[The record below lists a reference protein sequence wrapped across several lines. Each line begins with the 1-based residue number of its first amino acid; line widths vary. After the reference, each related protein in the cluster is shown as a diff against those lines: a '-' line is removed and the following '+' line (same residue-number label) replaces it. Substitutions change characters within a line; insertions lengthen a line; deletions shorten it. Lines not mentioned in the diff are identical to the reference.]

1 MTRFAAKILSVVAVS
16 AALALAGCGGDD
28 DSGTTTTGGGTTS
41 AGDTTRQ
48 LPDDLSPQAQKKL
61 EQLRRKAEQLREA
74 KQGGSG
80 DGNSTAT
87 VPFREPTGPAP
98 TTSGSLPNEGSKDT
112 APGVP
117 LARGGDNSIQTFG
130 VEAPSEDR
138 IQASRVFQ
146 AYLDARLAGDWALAC
161 SYLSGPTKTQLESFG
176 GQAQRGGRA
185 PDCAQVMEA
194 FTAGV
199 PKEALRTA
207 ADIRV
212 LSMRVEGGQAFLLYK
227 DGDDL
232 PSSVPMNEE
241 GGAWKV
247 AAIAG
252 SALFLGV

>member
-1 MTRFAAKILSVVAVS
+1 MTRLAAKILTALAVA

-28 DSGTTTTGGGTTS
+28 DSGTTTTGGGATS
-41 AGDTTRQ
+41 AGETTQQ
-48 LPDDLSPQAQKKL
+48 LPDDLSSQAQKKL
-61 EQLRRKAEQLREA
+61 KQLRRRAEQLREA

-98 TTSGSLPNEGSKDT
+98 TRSGSLPNEGSKDT

-146 AYLDARLAGDWALAC
+146 TYLDARLAGDWALAC
-161 SYLSGPTKTQLESFG
+161 SYLSGPTKTQLEQLG
-176 GQAQRGGRA
+176 GQAGRGGSA
-185 PDCAQVMEA
+185 DCAQVMHA
-194 FTAGV
+194 FTEGV
-199 PKEALRTA
+199 SKEALRTA

-227 DGDDL
+227 DGEGL
-232 PSSVPMNEE
+232 PSTVPMNEE
-241 GGAWKV
+241 GGSWKV

-252 SALFLGV
+252 SALFLSV

>member
-1 MTRFAAKILSVVAVS
+1 MTRLAAKTLSVLAVA

-28 DSGTTTTGGGTTS
+28 DSGTTTTGGDTTS
-41 AGDTTRQ
+41 AGDTPQQ

-74 KQGGSG
+74 KQDASG
-80 DGNSTAT
+80 EGKSTTA
-87 VPFREPTGPAP
+87 VHFREPTGPAP
-98 TTSGSLPNEGSKDT
+98 TSSGSLPNEGSKNP

-130 VEAPSEDR
+130 VEAPSADR
-138 IQASRVFQ
+138 VAASRVFQ

-161 SYLSGPTKTQLESFG
+161 SYLSGPTRTQLEQFG
-176 GQAQRGGRA
+176 GQAGRGGSS
-185 PDCAQVMEA
+185 DCAQVMRA
-194 FTAGV
+194 FTEGV
-199 PKEALRTA
+199 PKEVLRNA

-212 LSMRVEGGQAFLLYK
+212 LSMRVEGGQAFLIYR
-227 DGDDL
+227 DGEGL